1 MKIKDMIGGKMLIKR
16 INHVELHFNENN
28 NYKKLLFM
36 KDDCEIIIR
45 NLKTDLIS
53 ARGEIIDNHR
63 YDSLELW
70 LKADDEKYYDHNFD
84 SLNAIKNLN
93 INDLCSIVIVY
104 TDGSELMLH
113 PTEDINYIAM
123 NGENEFLH
131 VMWT

>member
-1 MKIKDMIGGKMLIKR
+1 MLIKR
-16 INHVELHFNENN
+16 INHIELHFNGNN

-36 KDDCEIIIR
+36 KDDCEIVIR
-45 NLKTDLIS
+45 NLRTDLVLTGGDAIS
-53 ARGEIIDNHR
+53 SHR
-63 YDSLELW
+63 YDSLDLS
-70 LKADDEKYYDHNFD
+70 LKADDEKYDDHNFY
-84 SLNAIKNLN
+84 SLKAVKNLN

-113 PTEDINYIAM
+113 PTGDINYIAL

>member
-1 MKIKDMIGGKMLIKR
+1 MLIKK
-16 INHVELHFNENN
+16 INHVELLFNENN
-28 NYKKLLFM
+28 NYKRLLFM
-36 KDDCEIIIR
+36 KDDCEIVIK
-45 NLKTDLIS
+45 NLKTDLAFS
-53 ARGEIIDNHR
+53 GGDAVGKYT

-84 SLNAIKNLN
+84 SLNAIKSLD

-104 TDGSELMLH
+104 TDGSELMLNT
-113 PTEDINYIAM
+113 TEDINYMAM

>member
-1 MKIKDMIGGKMLIKR
+1 MKTKDLIGGKMLIKR

-28 NYKKLLFM
+28 NYKELLFM

-53 ARGEIIDNHR
+53 TGGETIYNHR

-113 PTEDINYIAM
+113 PTGDINYIAI

>member
-1 MKIKDMIGGKMLIKR
+1 MLIKR
-16 INHVELHFNENN
+16 INHIKLHFN
-28 NYKKLLFM
+28 NYKKLFFM
-36 KDDCEIIIR
+36 KDDCEIIVK
-45 NLKTDLIS
+45 NLKTDLVSIG
-53 ARGEIIDNHR
+53 GETIDNHR

-70 LKADDEKYYDHNFD
+70 FKADNKEYYDHNFD
-84 SLNAIKNLN
+84 SLEAIKNLD

-113 PTEDINYIAM
+113 PTENINYIAM

>member
-1 MKIKDMIGGKMLIKR
+1 MKTKDLIGEKMLIKR

-53 ARGEIIDNHR
+53 TGGETIDNHR

-113 PTEDINYIAM
+113 PTGDINYIAI